1 MIKKIDLHM
10 HTMISDGTDTPE
22 EIITKVRDAGIDL
35 FSVTDH
41 DAFRA
46 CELIRDLLSEDDP
59 AFITG
64 IEFSCKDELGKYHVL
79 GYGYDPSASAIRSI
93 VKTGHE
99 KRIEKLGLRL
109 DLLRKKFNFVFS
121 EEDIRSLFEYSSPGK
136 PHIANLMVK
145 YGYSESIRDAFD
157 RFLNK
162 ASIPTVYIRPEQAI
176 EAILLSGG
184 IPVLAHPSYG
194 SGDEL
199 IIGEEMDERLR
210 RLIGSG
216 LQGVEAYYSGFTPKL
231 QEEILGLAEKYGLYV
246 TAGSD
251 YHGTNKLVVLGNNN
265 LEDVSEGPEGL
276 KRFLAEKALCAFS
289 K

>member
-1 MIKKIDLHM
+1 MEPIRKIDLHM
-10 HTMISDGTDTPE
+10 HTVISDGTDTPE
-22 EIITKVRDAGIDL
+22 EIITKVREAGIDL

-41 DAFRA
+41 DAFRG
-46 CELIRDLLSEDDP
+46 CELVRDLLTEDDP
-59 AFITG
+59 AFIIG

-79 GYGYDPSASAIRSI
+79 GYGYDPSAPAIRTI
-93 VKTGHE
+93 VTTGHD

-121 EEDIRSLFEYSSPGK
+121 AEDIRSLFEYSSPGK

-145 YGYSESIRDAFD
+145 YGYTESIKDAFD

-162 ASIPTVYIRPEQAI
+162 ASIPNVYIRPEQAI
-176 EAILLSGG
+176 EAILQSGG
-184 IPVLAHPSYG
+184 TPVLAHPSYG

-210 RLIGSG
+210 RLIGFG

-231 QEEILGLAEKYGLYV
+231 QEEILGFAEKYGLYV

-276 KRFLAEKALCAFS
+276 RRFLALCANY